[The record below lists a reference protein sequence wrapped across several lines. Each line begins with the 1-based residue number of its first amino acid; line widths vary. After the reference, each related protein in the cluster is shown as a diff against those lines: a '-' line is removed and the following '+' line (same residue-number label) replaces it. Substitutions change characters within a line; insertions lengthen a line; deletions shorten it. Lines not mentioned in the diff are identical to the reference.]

1 MFNTKKYISRRA
13 VLRGAGVSLA
23 LPLLDA
29 MIPASTALAQTA
41 AAPKPRLA
49 FLYFPHGA
57 IMDRWTPTTVGHD
70 FELSPIL
77 KPLEKFRSQLTV
89 VSGLENKPAISP
101 AVHAITPGTWLSAVP
116 PRKSHSPHGGIT
128 IDQMAAQVI
137 GQDTPFPSLEVAT
150 EGGGGGGG
158 CDRVYGC
165 SYAGTIS
172 FRTPT
177 QPLPMEANPRKL
189 FFQLFG
195 EGDSAEERAKI
206 SWQYTSMLDQVN
218 AEAKALQRTLGAAD
232 ASKLSDYLESVREV
246 ERRVQKMESRDISH
260 LDLPEVPAG
269 RLSNFDQQ
277 LRLQFDLMA
286 LAYEANL
293 TRVISMMMAAEATA
307 TTYNHIGVNDAFHPL
322 SHHQDDPAKMDRL
335 VQIQTYHT
343 EVFASFLQRL
353 ADMPDGEGSMLD
365 NSIILYGSN
374 MSNSDR
380 HDNWPLPAALVGGG
394 AGRLK
399 GNQHLKYADKT
410 PHANLL
416 ATILDRA
423 GMPIEQVGDSNAI
436 FSEV

>member
-1 MFNTKKYISRRA
+1 M
-13 VLRGAGVSLA
+13 RGAGVSLA

-41 AAPKPRLA
+41 AAAKPRLA

-150 EGGGGGGG
+150 ESSAGGGG

-177 QPLPMEANPRKL
+177 QPLPMESNPRKL

-195 EGDSAEERAKI
+195 EGDSAEERVKI

-232 ASKLSDYLESVREV
+232 ASKLGDYLESVREV
-246 ERRVQKMESRDISH
+246 ERRVEKMESRDISH

-269 RLSNFDQQ
+269 RLSSFDQQ

-380 HDNWPLPAALVGGG
+380 HDNWPLPAALLGGG